1 MYAKI
6 GYYDKVFIAVII
18 AVIIMTSPLL
28 KSFENPI
35 FAGDRQ
41 ITGPRIFGVC
51 EVLNRTLRSV
61 KWSDR
66 LVYRNRKIDLKFS
79 HQERI

>member
-6 GYYDKVFIAVII
+6 GYYDKVFI

-35 FAGDRQ
+35 FTGDRQ

-51 EVLNRTLRSV
+51 EVLSRTLRSV

>member
-6 GYYDKVFIAVII
+6 GYYDKVFI

-35 FAGDRQ
+35 LAGDR
-41 ITGPRIFGVC
+41 
-51 EVLNRTLRSV
+51 LNFTRPISGCV
-61 KWSDR
+61 KS
-66 LVYRNRKIDLKFS
+66 
-79 HQERI
+79 

>member
-6 GYYDKVFIAVII
+6 GYYDKVFI

-35 FAGDRQ
+35 LAGDRLNTTWNFQ
-41 ITGPRIFGVC
+41 GV
-51 EVLNRTLRSV
+51 
-61 KWSDR
+61 
-66 LVYRNRKIDLKFS
+66 
-79 HQERI
+79 